1 MTFTNMNIIKLGRII
16 CEKNKISFKINKNDH
31 FQILNRYVEIFLTV
45 TDDAKGSL
53 EEDEE

>member
-31 FQILNRYVEIFLTV
+31 FCYLRYVEIFLTV

>member
-1 MTFTNMNIIKLGRII
+1 MNIIKLGRII

-45 TDDAKGSL
+45 TNDAKGSL